1 MEQTIDFLIMSLAMS
16 ASAFILCTSVA
27 ATPGA
32 DKSTQKR
39 AIVMTFFVI
48 SAIMLA
54 IVFFAAMSSDELASK
69 IVGPFFTYL
78 LVISGALFAFKIK
91 ASKNDT

>member
-16 ASAFILCTSVA
+16 ASAFILCTSIA
-27 ATPGA
+27 AAPDTA
-32 DKSTQKR
+32 KSAQKR

-48 SAIMLA
+48 SALTLA
-54 IVFFAAMSSDELASK
+54 IVFFAAMSSDDLAKK
-69 IVGPFFTYL
+69 IIGPFFTYL
-78 LVISGALFAFKIK
+78 LVMSGALFAFKIK